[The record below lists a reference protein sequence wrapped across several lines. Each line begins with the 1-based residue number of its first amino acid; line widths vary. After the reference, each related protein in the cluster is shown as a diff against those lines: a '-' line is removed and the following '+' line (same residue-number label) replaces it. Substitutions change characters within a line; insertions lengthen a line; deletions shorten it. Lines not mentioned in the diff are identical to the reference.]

1 MVKIH
6 DDAIEVNVPGAGEQL
21 LLLRGIR
28 DAQWEDRGSI
38 RFGTSAGSPV
48 YWCSGDGDATMMIGH
63 DEETWDIAV
72 TMPLAVVDD
81 IVREVTAAIEGTT

>member
-6 DDAIEVNVPGAGEQL
+6 DDAIEVNVLGAGEQL

-38 RFGTSAGSPV
+38 RVGTSAGSPV